1 MIRKL
6 FVGILLGI
14 LAFWALYL
22 YFLYAGDVSIFR
34 NRIQGHQIYT
44 LIFFASIIALYILQW
59 GNKLFKFLI
68 FIIILINLYLLGDL
82 FFRNNIW
89 LDSKQFIT
97 LFGLLVAA
105 LAITYITHRVRYIFM
120 LIVGLGIGFVLLTG
134 VLPLYE
140 TMPNIDNFIQSQK
153 AHIINEWV
161 EEWIL
166 TIKNALGT
174 KQIPINELNKNSL
187 DLSQKT
193 QIFFASKTKTGLE
206 KLFIDLGNGSFVN
219 INPQSAITLEQSGG
233 NTIMQILQG
242 NVEYYIPS
250 TLSWVLQLIGK
261 YKGEKIEDVQNTIR
275 ASLVSQFEQKKEDF
289 FINQLGGN
297 MVLNPVINKIIRFFI
312 NTLYSISPK
321 TYQDN
326 LTNYN
331 NIQQYLGNFIT
342 GSAESTTT
350 GENLRSMIDDIMGQ
364 VKKWAG
370 ETKINQWLQ

>member
-14 LAFWALYL
+14 LAFWGLYL